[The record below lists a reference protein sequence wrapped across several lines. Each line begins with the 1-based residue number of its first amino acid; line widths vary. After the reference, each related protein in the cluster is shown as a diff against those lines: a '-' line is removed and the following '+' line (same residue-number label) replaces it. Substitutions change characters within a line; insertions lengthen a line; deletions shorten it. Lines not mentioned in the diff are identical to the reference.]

1 MKENTEIL
9 DSIFESCKSLGLTVD
24 VLSSFIKSDLAS
36 DEDILDLVS
45 TIADA
50 YTAHL
55 AKLQTLIPT
64 LTDITLSIKAKAEEV
79 DEDESEE

>member
-9 DSIFESCKSLGLTVD
+9 DSIFESCKSLEITVD
-24 VLSSFIKSDLAS
+24 ALSSSIKSDSAS
-36 DEDILDLVS
+36 DEGILDLVS

-55 AKLQTLIPT
+55 TKLQALIPT
-64 LTDITLSIKAKAEEV
+64 LTDITLSIKAKAM
-79 DEDESEE
+79 ED

>member
-9 DSIFESCKSLGLTVD
+9 DSIFESCKSLGITVD
-24 VLSSFIKSDLAS
+24 VLSSFIKSDSTS

-50 YTAHL
+50 YAAHL
-55 AKLQTLIPT
+55 AKLQALIPT
-64 LTDITLSIKAKAEEV
+64 LTDITLSIKAKAEE
-79 DEDESEE
+79 D

>member
-9 DSIFESCKSLGLTVD
+9 DSIFESCKSLGITVD
-24 VLSSFIKSDLAS
+24 VLSSFIKSDSTS

-50 YTAHL
+50 YA
-55 AKLQTLIPT
+55 ANPPKRQALIPT
-64 LTDITLSIKAKAEEV
+64 LTDITLSIKAKAEE
-79 DEDESEE
+79 D

>member
-9 DSIFESCKSLGLTVD
+9 DSIFESCKSLGITVD
-24 VLSSFIKSDLAS
+24 VLPSFIKSDSTS

-50 YTAHL
+50 YAAHL
-55 AKLQTLIPT
+55 TKLQALIQT
-64 LTDITLSIKAKAEEV
+64 LTDITLSIKAKAEE
-79 DEDESEE
+79 D

>member
-9 DSIFESCKSLGLTVD
+9 DSIFESCKSLGITVD
-24 VLSSFIKSDLAS
+24 VLSSFIKSDSTS

-55 AKLQTLIPT
+55 TKLQALIPT
-64 LTDITLSIKAKAEEV
+64 LTDITLSIKAKYEFQ
-79 DEDESEE
+79 

>member
-9 DSIFESCKSLGLTVD
+9 DSIFESCKSLAITVD
-24 VLSSFIKSDLAS
+24 ALSSSIKSDSAS

-55 AKLQTLIPT
+55 TKLQALIPT
-64 LTDITLSIKAKAEEV
+64 LTDITLSIKAM
-79 DEDESEE
+79 ED

>member
-9 DSIFESCKSLGLTVD
+9 DSIFDSCKSFGIAVD
-24 VLSSFIKSDLAS
+24 NLASFIKSDSAT
-36 DEDILDLVS
+36 DEDILDMVS

-50 YTAHL
+50 YTLHL

-64 LTDITLSIKAKAEEV
+64 LTDITLAIKAKYEFR
-79 DEDESEE
+79 

>member
-9 DSIFESCKSLGLTVD
+9 DSIFESCKSLGITVD
-24 VLSSFIKSDLAS
+24 ALSSFIKFDSAS
-36 DEDILDLVS
+36 DESILDLVS

-55 AKLQTLIPT
+55 IKLQALIPT
-64 LTDITLSIKAKAEEV
+64 LTDITLSIKAKAEE
-79 DEDESEE
+79 D

>member
-9 DSIFESCKSLGLTVD
+9 DSIFESCKSLGITVD
-24 VLSSFIKSDLAS
+24 VLSSFIKSNSAS
-36 DEDILDLVS
+36 DEGILDLVS

-55 AKLQTLIPT
+55 TKLQALIPT
-64 LTDITLSIKAKAEEV
+64 LTDITLSIKAKAEE
-79 DEDESEE
+79 D